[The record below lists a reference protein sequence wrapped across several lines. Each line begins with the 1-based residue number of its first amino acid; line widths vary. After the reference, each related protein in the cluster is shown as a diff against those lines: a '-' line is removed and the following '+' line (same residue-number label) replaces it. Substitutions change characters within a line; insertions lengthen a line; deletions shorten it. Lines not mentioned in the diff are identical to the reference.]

1 MAEPGVAHSSGSP
14 PFPAGNLRA
23 RVWKRFISGPD
34 PALLDELYVPALA
47 EAVRYDRC
55 CAYFSSSVLAA
66 AARGFGRLIERL
78 IVLGDS
84 SPRPAVRLVVNEEL
98 NADDV
103 RALTE
108 SGDTSA
114 LEEALTKRFKS
125 TKDVLE
131 KKRLEML
138 GWLVKQGL
146 LEVRVGVMRHG
157 TGIVHAK
164 FGIMTDEAGQAVVF
178 SGSGNESAAALA
190 ANYERLEV
198 SGSWNDPDRHRV
210 YADEFEALWKDA
222 HADVHTVSLPEALR
236 LKLIRF
242 APEEPPIGEPSNALA
257 RQKAAM
263 LWRFLIES
271 PYFLDGGPTCDATAM
286 VDLWPHQRHVVEE
299 VAEAWPDGRLLCDEV
314 GLGKT
319 IEAILALRRLMA
331 GRGVKRVLLLLPA
344 GLLRQWQAELREK
357 GGLIVPRLEGTTAL
371 VWPDGQT
378 EKISGIPEALQQDVL
393 IMSRETARTQ
403 GNLAHLLAAEPW
415 DLVLLDEAH
424 AARRRQQVEGEFN
437 GGNLLLNLLRQLQLR
452 RRARGIMLLSAT
464 PMQIEPWEPWD
475 LLSVLGEGG
484 AWLADF
490 AAVRNFYDVL
500 ADVTAAQTEPSSARR
515 AAETMV
521 ADSEFPPLP
530 GDSQRCLDV
539 AKLAQRLVFAPP
551 ARRNELARWMRT
563 GSPLY
568 RRMHRNTRDTL
579 RRYHAMGLLDSAPP
593 RRVHDE
599 RRMALAK
606 QREKRA
612 LASQLAAA
620 RLRLMREL
628 GRFLVCVTGT
638 STDLNGVFH
647 EQMTR
652 EIAGAKR
659 LQRAYQLLGGY
670 PEWPEQMKAEI
681 DLYYR
686 GLSKNQRIAR
696 LMASELEA
704 ALEDPRWT
712 ASETSH

>member
-1 MAEPGVAHSSGSP
+1 
-14 PFPAGNLRA
+14 
-23 RVWKRFISGPD
+23 
-34 PALLDELYVPALA
+34 
-47 EAVRYDRC
+47 
-55 CAYFSSSVLAA
+55 
-66 AARGFGRLIERL
+66 
-78 IVLGDS
+78 
-84 SPRPAVRLVVNEEL
+84 
-98 NADDV
+98 
-103 RALTE
+103 
-108 SGDTSA
+108 
-114 LEEALTKRFKS
+114 
-125 TKDVLE
+125 
-131 KKRLEML
+131 
-138 GWLVKQGL
+138 
-146 LEVRVGVMRHG
+146 
-157 TGIVHAK
+157 
-164 FGIMTDEAGQAVVF
+164 
-178 SGSGNESAAALA
+178 
-190 ANYERLEV
+190 
-198 SGSWNDPDRHRV
+198 
-210 YADEFEALWKDA
+210 
-222 HADVHTVSLPEALR
+222 
-236 LKLIRF
+236 
-242 APEEPPIGEPSNALA
+242 
-257 RQKAAM
+257 
-263 LWRFLIES
+263 
-271 PYFLDGGPTCDATAM
+271 
-286 VDLWPHQRHVVEE
+286 
-299 VAEAWPDGRLLCDEV
+299 
-314 GLGKT
+314 
-319 IEAILALRRLMA
+319 
-331 GRGVKRVLLLLPA
+331 
-344 GLLRQWQAELREK
+344 
-357 GGLIVPRLEGTTAL
+357 
-371 VWPDGQT
+371 
-378 EKISGIPEALQQDVL
+378 
-393 IMSRETARTQ
+393 
-403 GNLAHLLAAEPW
+403 
-415 DLVLLDEAH
+415 
-424 AARRRQQVEGEFN
+424 
-437 GGNLLLNLLRQLQLR
+437 
-452 RRARGIMLLSAT
+452 MLLSAT

-652 EIAGAKR
+652 EIAGAER